1 MQLENP
7 TFANLATITPRITAT
22 PATSWHLNIAAG
34 FVLILR
40 QPHVRKLRITLH
52 STHNTDDAQRQ
63 SFITLFPPSFFL
75 PPSHMSSSSL
85 PHWHSL
91 PKPSHDRIS
100 CHRNGFFRSFISI
113 SGFGVFSGA
122 FLLVCLIL
130 YMTFFSPHGSLLLN
144 SLDWHVLDAN
154 STEHVGFNKSVST
167 PTNYNSSSPA
177 SEAPSS
183 PSDVLSLEQIR
194 DIVAPTRGFFSRDY
208 SLNLGWNNVS
218 IRGNQF

>member
-1 MQLENP
+1 MLRG
-7 TFANLATITPRITAT
+7 NLYYFI
-22 PATSWHLNIAAG
+22 S
-34 FVLILR
+34 
-40 QPHVRKLRITLH
+40 TL
-52 STHNTDDAQRQ
+52 
-63 SFITLFPPSFFL
+63 FFL

-113 SGFGVFSGA
+113 SGIGVFSGA

-130 YMTFFSPHGSLLLN
+130 YMTFFSPHGSLLFN

-167 PTNYNSSSPA
+167 STNYNSSSPA

-218 IRGNQF
+218 IRGNQFLTELRTPNRCIILSVPPSSKRVYSIVP